1 MIYFS
6 FLNLRM
12 KKNYKIKKLITFS
25 LLFLAYQ
32 LNLISQIQFNI
43 ESPATIA
50 GSFGFSTTAD
60 PGVSTAG
67 WTATPDL
74 NDSANAVLDTLMFV
88 EDSTTGTN
96 PQGNPISQE
105 GCNPLINDLTGKI
118 AVIWRNTCEFGTKI
132 LNAENAGARAVI
144 IINREPGLVNIAPG
158 ADGGL
163 VTIPAVF
170 VDSADGAIIANEM
183 ANGPVVAFMGYIP
196 PDTNLYT
203 YIPDQN
209 FEQELINL
217 GYDNLIDQYVL
228 TSDISGVTDL
238 FLNGIGVSDLT
249 GVEDFSSLTTL
260 ECEFNQLSSLDL
272 SQNSNLTFL
281 NCSDNQLTT
290 LDVSQN
296 SNLTSLSCQYNQLTN
311 LNINGLSNLL
321 DLNCEVNQLT
331 SLDVSQNPNLFM
343 LHCYANQ
350 LTTLIV
356 NGANN
361 LVDLYCSDNQL
372 TTLDLSNNIALN
384 TLNCSMNQITT
395 LDVNQSISLSQFDCY
410 NNQIVSLDLSNNIA
424 LTYLNCSGNNLNCLN
439 VKNGYNLNL
448 NISADFNDSLTCV
461 EVDNVSYSTAAWSI
475 NVDPQTSFSLDCIGC
490 GCDLVYTIDTLN
502 TNVADIQFQ
511 NYSPQTY
518 LAISDTFPQFSN
530 PNCDS
535 IVSTYRQLIYNP
547 NYFTDTILT
556 YDTLNIY
563 DTLITQVFD
572 SLTVYDTIYI
582 DIIDTSYVSIS
593 VTDTLYIDIT
603 VTGMTSIDNTITV
616 YPNPANDVVIID
628 NGNYSIMNNYNLMIF
643 NSLSQQVFFS
653 PINTQQFQIP
663 VSSLGAEG
671 TYIIQIFDS
680 TNNLIK
686 TKYLILN

>member
-1 MIYFS
+1 
-6 FLNLRM
+6 M
-12 KKNYKIKKLITFS
+12 KKIITFS
-25 LLFLAYQ
+25 MLFLAYQ
-32 LNLISQIQFNI
+32 LNLISQIQFKI
-43 ESPATIA
+43 ESPLSIS
-50 GSFGFSTTAD
+50 GNYSFTTTAD
-60 PGVSTAG
+60 PLVSPAG

-74 NDSANAVLDTLMFV
+74 NDTANAVMDTLMFV
-88 EDSTTGTN
+88 EDGTVGTN
-96 PQGNPISQE
+96 PQGNPLSQE
-105 GCNPLINDLTGKI
+105 GCFPLTNDLTGKI
-118 AVIWRNTCEFGTKI
+118 AVIWRNTCEFSVKI
-132 LNAENAGARAVI
+132 INAQNAGARAVI
-144 IINREPGLVNIAPG
+144 IINREAGLVNMAPG
-158 ADGGL
+158 TSGAL
-163 VTIPAVF
+163 CTIPAVF

-196 PDTNLYT
+196 PNPNLYT

-217 GYDNLIDQYVL
+217 GYDNVIDQYVL
-228 TSDISGVTDL
+228 TANISGVTDL

-249 GVEDFSSLTTL
+249 GIEDFSSLTTL
-260 ECEFNQLSSLDL
+260 ECANNQLTTLDV
-272 SQNSNLTFL
+272 SQNPNLSIL
-281 NCSDNQLTT
+281 QCNDNQLTT

-296 SNLTSLSCQYNQLTN
+296 SNLTTLVCQYNQLTN
-311 LNINGLSNLL
+311 LNINGLSSLL

-331 SLDVSQNPNLFM
+331 SLDVSQNSNLTYLGCQF
-343 LHCYANQ
+343 NQ

-361 LVDLYCSDNQL
+361 LFDLYCSDNQL

-384 TLNCSMNQITT
+384 TLWCSMNQITT
-395 LDVNQSISLSQFDCY
+395 LDVSNIISLSQFDCS

-424 LTYLNCSGNNLNCLN
+424 LTYLQCSGNNLNCLN

-461 EVDNVSYSTAAWSI
+461 EVDNVSYSTAAWSN

-490 GCDLVYTIDTLN
+490 GCDVVYTIDTLN

-518 LAISDTFPQFSN
+518 LAISDTFAQVSN

-535 IVSTYRQLIYNP
+535 VVSTYRQLIYNP

-556 YDTLNIY
+556 YDTLTTY

-572 SLTVYDTIYI
+572 SLTVYDTINI

-603 VTGMTSIDNTITV
+603 VTGITSVDNTITV

-653 PINTQQFQIP
+653 QINTQQFQIP
-663 VSSLGAEG
+663 VSTLGAEG
-671 TYIIQIFDS
+671 TYFVQILDGN
-680 TNNLIK
+680 NNLVV
-686 TKYLILN
+686 TKYLVLN

>member
-1 MIYFS
+1 
-6 FLNLRM
+6 M
-12 KKNYKIKKLITFS
+12 KKLLLIPLLLITF
-25 LLFLAYQ
+25 FI
-32 LNLISQIQFNI
+32 NSQIVVQGVSPSSISGTSYSFEWVQPGGSWSNSIPNFN
-43 ESPATIA
+43 T
-50 GSFGFSTTAD
+50 
-60 PGVSTAG
+60 PGVFIQ
-67 WTATPDL
+67 
-74 NDSANAVLDTLMFV
+74 DTLELV
-88 EDSTTGTN
+88 VDTSWTGDN
-96 PQGNPISQE
+96 PTYTIPHPFANE
-105 GCNPLINDLTGKI
+105 GCLNSNGNSYTQPSLAGKI
-118 AVIWRNTCEFGTKI
+118 AVVWRGSCQFSTKAA
-132 LNAENAGARAVI
+132 LAENNGAVGII
-144 IINREPGLVNIAPG
+144 IINHSGAPTSMAAGDSGLFVNIPVVMISTT
-158 ADGGL
+158 DGQL
-163 VTIPAVF
+163 LL
-170 VDSADGAIIANEM
+170 SEM
-183 ANGPVVAFMGYIP
+183 ANGPVEIFMGNNLP
-196 PDTNLYT
+196 PPNPNLYT
-203 YIPDQN
+203 YVPDQN
-209 FEQELINL
+209 FEQELINR
-217 GYDNLIDQYVL
+217 GYDNVIDQYVL
-228 TSDISGVTDL
+228 TANISGVMDL
-238 FLNGIGVSDLT
+238 FLMGIGISDLT
-249 GVEDFSSLTTL
+249 GIEDFSSLTTL
-260 ECEFNQLSSLDL
+260 ECSYNQLSSLDV
-272 SQNSNLTFL
+272 SQNSNLTYL
-281 NCSDNQLTT
+281 DCQGNQLTT

-311 LNINGLSNLL
+311 LNINGLSSFLN
-321 DLNCEVNQLT
+321 LNCEVNQLT
-331 SLDVSQNPNLFM
+331 SLDVSQNPNLFL

-384 TLNCSMNQITT
+384 TLYCSDNQLTT
-395 LDVNQSISLSQFDCY
+395 LDVNNIISLSQFDCY

-448 NISADFNDSLTCV
+448 NISADFNDSLTCI
-461 EVDNVSYSTAAWSI
+461 EVDNVSYSTAAWSN
-475 NVDPQTSFSLDCIGC
+475 NVDTITSFSLDCIGC
-490 GCDLVYTIDTLN
+490 GCDVVYTIDTLN

-518 LAISDTFPQFSN
+518 LAISDTFAQVSN

-535 IVSTYRQLIYNP
+535 VVSTYRQLIYNP

-556 YDTLNIY
+556 YDTLTTY

-572 SLTVYDTIYI
+572 SLTVYDTINI

-603 VTGMTSIDNTITV
+603 VTGITSVDNTITV
-616 YPNPANDVVIID
+616 YPNPANNVVIID

-653 PINTQQFQIP
+653 QINTQQFQIP
-663 VSSLGAEG
+663 VSTLGAEG

-680 TNNLIK
+680 SNNIVK